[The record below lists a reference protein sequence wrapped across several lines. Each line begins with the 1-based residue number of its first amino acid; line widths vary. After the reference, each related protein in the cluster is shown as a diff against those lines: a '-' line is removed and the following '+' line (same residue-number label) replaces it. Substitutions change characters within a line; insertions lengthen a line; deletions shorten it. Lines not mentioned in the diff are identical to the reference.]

1 MKKFIR
7 AIAIVLI
14 LTMSQTLFGCGQSAG
29 QSSAGSSSGS
39 EAQASSTDNVDNTGN
54 TDGNPTYTIRVA
66 LTVGIDNPRYIALNE
81 VFKPQVEEKSGG
93 AITIELYPSSQLGTD
108 TETTE
113 AVMLG
118 NLEMVAPSS
127 SVWVPFDDRF
137 AVLDLPYLFISL
149 DAAHAALQGGELGQ
163 TLNGYA
169 EELGVH
175 VLSWGDSGFRGLTN
189 SKRSVYAPADLQ
201 GLKLR
206 CMENAYH
213 LAAFSSWGVNPTP
226 MAYSELFTAL
236 QQGTVDGQDNG
247 AVLSYTDG
255 MYQAQKYFTSLDHI
269 LSGNC
274 FIINKDLWAG
284 MPEDYRTII
293 TDAVDQY
300 ILRQNELVTQ
310 SIEDCVKAME
320 DVGLEVNYLTAEQKQ
335 VFADAAAGVYDMY
348 IEKYGSELIDIA
360 KTYNK

>member
-1 MKKFIR
+1 MKKFR
-7 AIAIVLI
+7 HALAIVLA
-14 LTMSQTLFGCGQSAG
+14 LAMSLTLFGCGQSKTTTQPSASAG
-29 QSSAGSSSGS
+29 AASADSSA
-39 EAQASSTDNVDNTGN
+39 AQGEE
-54 TDGNPTYTIRVA
+54 NPTYTLRVA
-66 LTVGIDNPRYIALNE
+66 LTVGMDNPRYIALSE
-81 VFKPQVEEKSGG
+81 VFKPQVEEKTNG
-93 AITIELYPSSQLGTD
+93 AVTVELYPSSQLGTD

-127 SVWVPFDDRF
+127 SIWVPFDDRF

-163 TLNGYA
+163 KLNEYA
-169 EELGVH
+169 EALGVH
-175 VLSWGDSGFRGLTN
+175 VLTWGDSGFRGLTN
-189 SKRSVYAPADLQ
+189 NRGPVYSPDDLK

-213 LAAFSSWGVNPTP
+213 LAAFESWGVNPTP

-255 MYQAQKYFTSLDHI
+255 LYQAQKYFTSLDHI

-274 FIINKDLWAG
+274 FIINKELWDG
-284 MPEDYRTII
+284 MPENYRTII
-293 TDAVDQY
+293 TDAASEY
-300 ILRQNELVTQ
+300 IALQNELVEQ
-310 SIEDCVKAME
+310 SIVDSVQAMK
-320 DVGLEVNYLTAEQKQ
+320 DAGLEVNELTADQKQ
-335 VFADAAAGVYDMY
+335 VFADAAAGVYNMY
-348 IEKYGSELIDIA
+348 TDKYGSELVDIA
-360 KTYNK
+360 RSYNG